1 MNKDYI
7 EKNYQVLKNL
17 GINVGSLNDFRVSMR
32 DPKYVDGIYDILS
45 KQNGFKRGYN
55 DYVGLVSKSLLDY
68 DNNNTK
74 KKNISNTTLDKA
86 NLGSGLANGSLGQSN
101 ENNGQ
106 RDIFGLP
113 KITLPNNQYISGG
126 VVYSDNNQPNNQ
138 THNKSNLTNQQPSLN
153 SILGKDS
160 NYPLPKDITEILPKY
175 THNIDLYEDYIKKT
189 KVTDEQLDR
198 IKKSV
203 DDEEADDSWW
213 TKTKNVISEH
223 DFFSREKGLI
233 QEYKNYETLK
243 KEKEQA
249 REELIEENK
258 LLKAQKKPL
267 IELNKENITVRAKE
281 IKIQQQIKKQEDYN
295 KQQYL
300 DGISKEQRENILK
313 YAKDRSNLLAK
324 KNVDSKDFENLKNNV
339 SADEFNLQNK
349 IAFLKENAVRFHS
362 RLNEN
367 VKIGKVSKEHA
378 NKLYQNYIIQET
390 KKIDELV
397 KDLDN
402 KKSEL
407 YDMAELSDLNQNI
420 DLLKR
425 DYNDVKKF
433 FTSLGHSAGTLAMN
447 LFGGLGSMVGDASYD
462 AVNYAEEKTGL
473 NLGSKHIDDNRKI
486 LNTAK
491 DLVDKKILNP
501 LQDNYKKTK
510 SLDDVNSFSDFVE
523 FAMSGVIANT
533 LPSVAV
539 ASTGVGGVLALGG
552 SGAGGKYQEIK
563 ELEKETGKEIGWLDK
578 TSSSVGAGVLET
590 IDAIVTRSASLK
602 QVKRLAKVDDKPLQ
616 DLLGRS
622 MIKTL
627 TKEGGT
633 YVRNVISEGTS
644 ELTTQLGNNLIDI
657 HILEK
662 HGVNVWDGAK
672 DAFVSGALM
681 SGMLGTP
688 TVITKG
694 VIQPFIVDSKYKKLT
709 NQLDS
714 LYEKYDN
721 VQSEDEANVIKTAI
735 DNTVLEIR
743 KISTDVAI
751 NVKNLTDKEFE
762 RVVNIES
769 KQKKLRKESES
780 VLYNENYDDDTK
792 NIIRKQKKEE
802 FENLENERKE
812 ILSEA
817 EKRAENERVNIDE
830 IIKNLSPENREEYR
844 KIALELL
851 KNQIGDNLNNVD
863 QNKLEVAVNKIIE
876 DIITVEQK
884 QNNISNTESEVVEN
898 QENISL
904 SENNKVE
911 TKQENN
917 IVQENI
923 IERKDVLQDENNNQQ
938 STIENNDVLDVE
950 NNNVS
955 DNTGI
960 DAKMSEIKENTTE
973 TTSKDINVVRMPIE
987 NIQTDESR
995 FQGRKKLN
1003 ESVIKNIAENFSDKD
1018 QDPIH
1023 IWQDPKDGKTY
1034 VLSGHHRYYGAK
1046 MAGRN
1051 DVKVIDRSADF
1062 TEEQAIKFAK
1072 EEANANRSMET
1083 PLERA
1088 NTLRDKRNRGDA
1100 DIKEFL
1106 AKEGKNGRYVEN
1118 LSYLNPKGKVMNMLN
1133 QLSETDDRATIKEME
1148 RIADWVGEVMKRFD
1162 GVLTKAH
1169 EDELYDFLMGEK
1181 SKRFTNKADFAENV
1195 RAIIDKLFFDNNQ
1208 PLNLNR
1214 ISNKGD
1220 GMRMWEEERDRLK
1233 GELKAVT
1240 EKKTTKNTKLSKE
1253 ESNAEIENEAVNISN
1268 DNPTK
1273 LNVFINGIHREN
1285 IPAKNIQDVFDKKIS
1300 EKLYI
1305 EKGFVNTNE
1314 FDFKPPKTKKGIE
1327 GLGKIVSKDTLRPSL
1342 KGVFIEE
1349 NFYVATDAHKLVI
1362 IERNKKD
1369 GLETG
1374 KIYDVKGKY
1383 SDYLKTLVNI
1393 DDAISEKEW
1402 NENKRYI
1409 DSKYPDYKAVFP
1421 KQYKFKTPF
1430 VAVKPILKHAY
1441 IAGKLLKSHSTKNK
1455 PIMPLKIGEIEIY
1468 TDANLLFETLQ
1479 SLSANGTKH
1488 ISIEVA
1494 DNKKLVIKSKENKN
1508 QAVIMA
1514 SFIPTT
1520 SNANVQEL
1528 FVKVNELHIKAT
1540 ENKNFSEEGSE
1551 TPQHQIAPEL
1561 RTTPQRQRISDNTF
1575 WKFINKAKRFARGY
1589 FGDVKIF
1596 TDWNEFKTHANKL
1609 NGKDKVKQQKAQDT
1623 ESLRL
1628 EKERIVSEAKANGTY
1643 MKAPNGQP
1651 TNLNEEQW
1659 VAVRTK
1665 AFKDWFGDWELGAK
1679 EVQIAQAKPHN
1690 FKNFAEAK
1698 AWAKENIVK
1707 IYTDEETA
1715 GKGEINISNNSIAKY
1730 LSESS
1735 VERSDNKDV
1744 HLSVLKVLPQIIKNG
1759 IVAEQH
1765 ADYNKNKQ
1773 GARNI
1778 DSGINENVNI
1788 QRVFGAVNLEG
1799 RIYRVKVTLKEYKDK
1814 NTSKKPHSYEAT
1826 KIELLA
1832 GTLVDT
1838 NSTNPNTNNSIT
1850 GTNLLKGV
1858 EKSYE
1863 KGKFLLDHSKV
1874 VDQNGEPLVV
1884 YHGTNNYET
1893 TKKWNDKTKSYDNT
1907 HKEITVF
1914 KRDIDGLKNNG
1925 IFFNSDADNAYGYG
1939 SVGYEVFLNLTNPLI
1954 IEANG
1959 DHFSEVRHK
1968 GEEKDTYEW
1977 AEYAEKNKYDGV
1989 IFNNIRDGV
1998 DFQDLETPTD
2008 DYVAFHP
2015 NQIKSATD
2023 NIGTYSEDSND
2034 IRYHIGDKARQTYEQ
2049 QIRKKNPNISEEHLQ
2064 EALDFLHSLE
2074 DNKQN
2079 TKAIKVAVK
2088 WLETDAIRLPFA
2100 MDNVRKAIALAEKH
2114 KIDPMQFKS
2123 PMDIINKYYVDVE
2136 YGKEINPDKI
2146 PQFTNKRIIGEG
2158 ENEVVVYDVEDSQA
2172 GQRAVTKICH
2182 QHFGYSNSQK
2192 GSKQP
2197 WCLASFT
2204 RKGEPT
2210 ESAERYWFNTYDSV
2224 GKKIAFQWREV
2235 EIKEDNT
2242 KKEISEIEFNRSL
2255 MEIFNDSKK
2264 ARSISIKLK
2273 NDGAFYFTEMREGVD
2288 YFVPTDNFKEVLN
2301 SLEISDADKVAISNI
2316 VFTTNQKMEKAGLVP
2331 IAFMAHDKSYE
2342 GDLWWDL
2349 NDSPSNNLPLPN
2361 GDYLDPDGS
2370 ISNKKGGNED
2380 DDLDQYYEDAVENVI
2395 DNMGNFSWREI
2406 LQWNYGKVVY
2416 EGSRKMQTSG
2426 IFEDTESDIYE
2437 RTNDLLKE
2445 EIERKINNGD
2455 FYSELEDKI
2464 EEYREYH
2471 EYAED
2476 EELDESEL
2484 DDIKQELADEIF
2496 ENYYKYDGLEDLRYE
2511 LEETAFEEEL
2521 YYYNYTDYQKR
2532 MILEDYMAYS
2542 DNGYEYQ
2549 EEVREEQE
2557 RLWQEDGGGYTDLKF
2572 QIENDK
2578 TNAQFNN
2585 ELRQMINGS
2594 LPSGHIFQLGR
2605 PNALLQSAGIPNLP
2619 IEMSSARLK
2628 TKAMQENHLFDLS
2641 EVENLPQ
2648 AIQNPIGIFAY
2659 GDKSKSVNIITELQ
2673 DKNGKKYLVGIH
2685 FNQDRRGLVVN
2696 DIRGIF
2702 PKDNAEWLNWIS
2714 QGKGLYLDK
2723 KKVQDLITQQQTNL
2737 AEVSYI
2743 DLNSVT
2749 KVLKNFQNPKQNNNL
2764 QELRTPSGVV
2774 YGAKL
2779 SDGSLYFNPDKL
2791 NYDTAIHELSHLWE
2805 QMFPKEWNEG
2815 VELFKKTKQGKE
2827 IFKQLK
2833 NEGNYNQ
2840 LSDEQLWSEAMN
2852 TFIGKYGEQK
2862 MLSRDSAF
2870 KKFAEWLKNMI
2881 EQIGHRFGIKDLSI
2895 DSKFGQFAD
2904 KVVKDITS
2912 GKELKMNE
2920 TKNSREYKDV
2930 ERMLDDNF
2938 IDVISRFAIKKEC

>member
-1 MNKDYI
+1 MLDQLIAK
-7 EKNYQVLKNL
+7 ER
-17 GINVGSLNDFRVSMR
+17 GINQEVVSQPQTAEKEVATNPENPTVPIQEQNTEAKTNTENDNT
-32 DPKYVDGIYDILS
+32 DLEQADK
-45 KQNGFKRGYN
+45 KQ
-55 DYVGLVSKSLLDY
+55 LLDQAVKKAVPIKVKTENKKETT
-68 DNNNTK
+68 DQQINTK
-74 KKNISNTTLDKA
+74 K
-86 NLGSGLANGSLGQSN
+86 
-101 ENNGQ
+101 
-106 RDIFGLP
+106 
-113 KITLPNNQYISGG
+113 G
-126 VVYSDNNQPNNQ
+126 V
-138 THNKSNLTNQQPSLN
+138 
-153 SILGKDS
+153 
-160 NYPLPKDITEILPKY
+160 E
-175 THNIDLYEDYIKKT
+175 
-189 KVTDEQLDR
+189 
-198 IKKSV
+198 
-203 DDEEADDSWW
+203 
-213 TKTKNVISEH
+213 
-223 DFFSREKGLI
+223 
-233 QEYKNYETLK
+233 
-243 KEKEQA
+243 KEK
-249 REELIEENK
+249 
-258 LLKAQKKPL
+258 
-267 IELNKENITVRAKE
+267 
-281 IKIQQQIKKQEDYN
+281 KQ
-295 KQQYL
+295 
-300 DGISKEQRENILK
+300 
-313 YAKDRSNLLAK
+313 
-324 KNVDSKDFENLKNNV
+324 
-339 SADEFNLQNK
+339 
-349 IAFLKENAVRFHS
+349 
-362 RLNEN
+362 
-367 VKIGKVSKEHA
+367 
-378 NKLYQNYIIQET
+378 
-390 KKIDELV
+390 
-397 KDLDN
+397 
-402 KKSEL
+402 
-407 YDMAELSDLNQNI
+407 
-420 DLLKR
+420 
-425 DYNDVKKF
+425 
-433 FTSLGHSAGTLAMN
+433 
-447 LFGGLGSMVGDASYD
+447 
-462 AVNYAEEKTGL
+462 
-473 NLGSKHIDDNRKI
+473 
-486 LNTAK
+486 
-491 DLVDKKILNP
+491 
-501 LQDNYKKTK
+501 
-510 SLDDVNSFSDFVE
+510 
-523 FAMSGVIANT
+523 
-533 LPSVAV
+533 
-539 ASTGVGGVLALGG
+539 
-552 SGAGGKYQEIK
+552 
-563 ELEKETGKEIGWLDK
+563 
-578 TSSSVGAGVLET
+578 
-590 IDAIVTRSASLK
+590 
-602 QVKRLAKVDDKPLQ
+602 
-616 DLLGRS
+616 
-622 MIKTL
+622 
-627 TKEGGT
+627 
-633 YVRNVISEGTS
+633 
-644 ELTTQLGNNLIDI
+644 
-657 HILEK
+657 
-662 HGVNVWDGAK
+662 
-672 DAFVSGALM
+672 
-681 SGMLGTP
+681 
-688 TVITKG
+688 
-694 VIQPFIVDSKYKKLT
+694 
-709 NQLDS
+709 
-714 LYEKYDN
+714 
-721 VQSEDEANVIKTAI
+721 
-735 DNTVLEIR
+735 
-743 KISTDVAI
+743 
-751 NVKNLTDKEFE
+751 
-762 RVVNIES
+762 
-769 KQKKLRKESES
+769 
-780 VLYNENYDDDTK
+780 
-792 NIIRKQKKEE
+792 
-802 FENLENERKE
+802 
-812 ILSEA
+812 
-817 EKRAENERVNIDE
+817 
-830 IIKNLSPENREEYR
+830 
-844 KIALELL
+844 
-851 KNQIGDNLNNVD
+851 
-863 QNKLEVAVNKIIE
+863 
-876 DIITVEQK
+876 
-884 QNNISNTESEVVEN
+884 TESEN
-898 QENISL
+898 KATPT
-904 SENNKVE
+904 SE
-911 TKQENN
+911 
-917 IVQENI
+917 
-923 IERKDVLQDENNNQQ
+923 QD
-938 STIENNDVLDVE
+938 T
-950 NNNVS
+950 NVRRM
-955 DNTGI
+955 
-960 DAKMSEIKENTTE
+960 ALA
-973 TTSKDINVVRMPIE
+973 DIN
-987 NIQTDESR
+987 TDESR

-1220 GMRMWEEERDRLK
+1220 GMRMWEEKRDKLK

-1240 EKKTTKNTKLSKE
+1240 EKIDNLKARFTDPNHADYVSPDLENYANVVKRKDELLKNLE
-1253 ESNAEIENEAVNISN
+1253 AERKAIEQKIIEHGRN
-1268 DNPTK
+1268 
-1273 LNVFINGIHREN
+1273 R
-1285 IPAKNIQDVFDKKIS
+1285 KKY
-1300 EKLYI
+1300 L
-1305 EKGFVNTNE
+1305 KGDVNTLSL
-1314 FDFKPPKTKKGIE
+1314 FDVNAMYQKG
-1327 GLGKIVSKDTLRPSL
+1327 
-1342 KGVFIEE
+1342 
-1349 NFYVATDAHKLVI
+1349 N
-1362 IERNKKD
+1362 
-1369 GLETG
+1369 
-1374 KIYDVKGKY
+1374 
-1383 SDYLKTLVNI
+1383 
-1393 DDAISEKEW
+1393 
-1402 NENKRYI
+1402 
-1409 DSKYPDYKAVFP
+1409 
-1421 KQYKFKTPF
+1421 
-1430 VAVKPILKHAY
+1430 
-1441 IAGKLLKSHSTKNK
+1441 
-1455 PIMPLKIGEIEIY
+1455 
-1468 TDANLLFETLQ
+1468 
-1479 SLSANGTKH
+1479 
-1488 ISIEVA
+1488 
-1494 DNKKLVIKSKENKN
+1494 
-1508 QAVIMA
+1508 
-1514 SFIPTT
+1514 
-1520 SNANVQEL
+1520 
-1528 FVKVNELHIKAT
+1528 
-1540 ENKNFSEEGSE
+1540 
-1551 TPQHQIAPEL
+1551 
-1561 RTTPQRQRISDNTF
+1561 TPQRQRISDNTF

-1643 MKAPNGQP
+1643 MKAPNGQS

-1679 EVQIAQAKPHN
+1679 EVQIAEGKPHD

-1698 AWAKENIVK
+1698 AWAKENIART
-1707 IYTDEETA
+1707 YTNEETG

-2023 NIGTYSEDSND
+2023 NVGTYSEDSDD
-2034 IRYHIGDKARQTYEQ
+2034 IRYHIGDKVRQTYEQ

-2158 ENEVVVYDVEDSQA
+2158 ENEVVVYDVEDSEA

-2210 ESAERYWFNTYDSV
+2210 ESAERYWFNTYNSV
-2224 GKKIAFQWREV
+2224 GKKIAF
-2235 EIKEDNT
+2235 KYNDNRNVVDKT
-2242 KKEISEIEFNRSL
+2242 KKEISVSEFNRTL
-2255 MEIFNDSKK
+2255 MQSFGDPVKV
-2264 ARSISIKLK
+2264 RRFFRKLEDNK
-2273 NDGAFYFTEMREGVD
+2273 VFYFTEIRNGED
-2288 YFVPTDNFKEVLN
+2288 YLTASDNFDEAINELGLGNYEKEIV
-2301 SLEISDADKVAISNI
+2301 SNLLF
-2316 VFTTNQKMEKAGLVP
+2316 VKKDTKKESGLVP
-2331 IAFMAHDKSYE
+2331 IAFMAHDKHYE

-2349 NDSPSNNLPLPN
+2349 RDQASNNMPLPN
-2361 GDYLDPDGS
+2361 GNYIDPDGT
-2370 ISNKKGGNED
+2370 ISDKKGGNED

-2426 IFEDTESDIYE
+2426 MFEDTESDIYE

-2476 EELDESEL
+2476 EELYESEL
-2484 DDIKQELADEIF
+2484 DDIKQELGDEIF
-2496 ENYYKYDGLEDLRYE
+2496 DNYHNYDGLEDLWYE
-2511 LEETAFEEEL
+2511 LEETAFEELL
-2521 YYYNYTDYQKR
+2521 YDYDYSDYQKR

-2605 PNALLQSAGIPNLP
+2605 PNAILQSAGIPDLP

-2685 FNQDRRGLVVN
+2685 FNQIRDGLEVN
-2696 DIRGIF
+2696 SIRGIF
-2702 PKDNAEWLNWIS
+2702 PKDNAEWLNWINK
-2714 QGKGLYLDK
+2714 GKSLYLDK

-2737 AEVSYI
+2737 ADVSYL

-2791 NYDTAIHELSHLWE
+2791 NYDTAIHELL
-2805 QMFPKEWNEG
+2805 
-2815 VELFKKTKQGKE
+2815 
-2827 IFKQLK
+2827 
-2833 NEGNYNQ
+2833 Y
-2840 LSDEQLWSEAMN
+2840 
-2852 TFIGKYGEQK
+2852 
-2862 MLSRDSAF
+2862 
-2870 KKFAEWLKNMI
+2870 
-2881 EQIGHRFGIKDLSI
+2881 
-2895 DSKFGQFAD
+2895 
-2904 KVVKDITS
+2904 KV
-2912 GKELKMNE
+2912 
-2920 TKNSREYKDV
+2920 
-2930 ERMLDDNF
+2930 
-2938 IDVISRFAIKKEC
+2938 